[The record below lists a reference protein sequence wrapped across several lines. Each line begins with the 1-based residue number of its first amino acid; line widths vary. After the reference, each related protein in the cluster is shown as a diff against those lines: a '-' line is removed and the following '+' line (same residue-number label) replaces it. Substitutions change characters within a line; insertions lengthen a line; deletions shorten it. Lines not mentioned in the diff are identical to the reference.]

1 MHILAGVLRLSLALY
16 PQLSLHATTPRM
28 HIFLFGDIASAH
40 GCNDDIPSSHSL
52 VIFPPHTVSPETT
65 VAASAVEAAF
75 VGWPPPV
82 AAVLCSTELKLPCR
96 LAHASLAGERIGEA
110 VG

>member
-1 MHILAGVLRLSLALY
+1 
-16 PQLSLHATTPRM
+16 M
-28 HIFLFGDIASAH
+28 HIFFFGDIASAH
-40 GCNDDIPSSHSL
+40 GCNDDIPSSHNL

-75 VGWPPPV
+75 AGWPPPV